1 MGDYMIAKCIT
12 DKTKLFEIKTN
23 NLIQFNTTD
32 VDKFNIIAK
41 KISVET
47 GVPQELIYTAPY
59 FFFINHWHKIDG
71 EWYFYKSDGYD
82 FHFVNELLGEI
93 ISEFFGLDTIHY
105 KVAKLSVEGMEDEY
119 GLVSKNF
126 CNIKYTY
133 KRCWDFGFEPRRD
146 LSILKN
152 IKNICHSEEEY
163 QLLLNDLKKFF
174 IRDFYTSQLDRS
186 GNNFLFKI
194 TPEGIRLAPLYDYEN
209 SFESIDQQI
218 YRNQIA
224 EINIANRETQI
235 LLKNDIKFQ
244 ELLHLIM
251 QADMLSFINEVE
263 DRHKVLVP
271 SDDKEYYK
279 KRDTKIKKLILENKL
294 IK

>member
-1 MGDYMIAKCIT
+1 MIEKCIT
-12 DKTKLFEIKTN
+12 DKTKPFEIKTDS
-23 NLIQFNTTD
+23 LIEFNITD

-41 KISVET
+41 KISEET
-47 GVPQELIYTAPY
+47 GVPAELIYTAPY
-59 FFFINHWHKIDG
+59 FFFIKNWHKING
-71 EWYFYKSDGYD
+71 KWYFYKSDGYD
-82 FHFVNELLGEI
+82 FHFINELLGEI
-93 ISEFFGLDTIHY
+93 ISNYFELDTAQY
-105 KVAKLSVEGMEDEY
+105 RVAKLSVVGKETEY

-126 CNIKYTY
+126 CDIKYTY

-194 TPEGIRLAPLYDYEN
+194 TPEGTRLAPLYDYEW
-209 SFESIDQQI
+209 SFKDIERQS

-224 EINIANRETQI
+224 EINIASRETQS

-251 QADMLSFINEVE
+251 VANMSSFIDKVE
-263 DRHKVLVP
+263 DTHQILVP
-271 SDDKEYYK
+271 TDYKERFK
-279 KRDTKIKKLILENKL
+279 QRDTKIKRLILENKL